1 MRFSGYDIIGDVH
14 GCANTLKALLSKM
27 GYKKDGDCYFHQDRQ
42 AVFVGDIVD
51 RGPRI
56 REALHVVKNMV
67 DAGTAVCVLGNHE
80 YNALGYVTPTPES
93 ENSGDIK
100 YVRSHNARH
109 NRLIAETLSQ
119 FASYPEEW
127 RMFLDWFRTLPV
139 FLEIE
144 SFRVVH
150 ACWDENLIRE
160 FQRKKKPMFLDKH
173 FIQRSSAKTTLEGR
187 FMDRLT
193 RGTDLALP
201 KGRAMK
207 SKDGYQ
213 RSLFRTKFW
222 SENPVTFEDV
232 AFQPDPLPEDVAA
245 YKLSPKD
252 RQSLIYY
259 DVDQPP
265 VFFGHYWLQ
274 GKPKPLR
281 KNIVCLDYSA
291 VKYGRLA
298 AYRYDGEQALCE
310 SKFEWVYVEP
320 ETDV

>member
-1 MRFSGYDIIGDVH
+1 MRYSGYDIIGDVH
-14 GCANTLKALLSKM
+14 GCANTLKTLLLKM
-27 GYKKDGDCYFHQDRQ
+27 DYRRDGECFFHPDRQ

-56 REALHVVKNMV
+56 REALHIVKNMV
-67 DAGTAVCVLGNHE
+67 EAGAARCVLGNHE

-100 YVRSHNARH
+100 YVRAHNARH
-109 NRLIAETLSQ
+109 NRLIAETLTQ

-127 RMFLDWFRTLPV
+127 RTFLDWFRTLPA
-139 FLEIE
+139 FLELE
-144 SFRVVH
+144 NFRVVH

-160 FQRKKKPMFLDKH
+160 FQRKKSIEFMDKN
-173 FIQRSSAKTTLEGR
+173 FIQRSSDKTTIEGR

-193 RGTDLALP
+193 RGTDLSLP
-201 KGRAMK
+201 KGRTIK
-207 SKDGYQ
+207 SKDGYK

-222 SENPVTFEDV
+222 ADNPHTFEDV

-245 YKLSPKD
+245 LRLSPKD

-259 DVDQPP
+259 DADQLP

-281 KNIVCLDYSA
+281 KNVVCLDYSA
-291 VKYGRLA
+291 VKYGRLT
-298 AYRYDGEQALCE
+298 AYRFDGERALNE
-310 SKFEWVYVEP
+310 SKFVWVYVEP
-320 ETDV
+320 ELDE